1 MRALRTR
8 GYVWWTAALV
18 LAIFSQAGSA
28 ELPTVTGADI
38 PQFGIYEA
46 RVLATDK
53 SAGPPSGT
61 IDRVAWQFT
70 PSTTTVPARKGIR
83 FGYEYRLTGEP
94 DGALVPVRS
103 ITIFPPGGM
112 RNPRTGEVFS
122 RSDVTERWAIG
133 STVLHGYSL
142 DDDWEAVPGTWV
154 LQTWV
159 GEQKVAEMEFTLARS
174 AN

>member
-1 MRALRTR
+1 MFA
-8 GYVWWTAALV
+8 V
-18 LAIFSQAGSA
+18 FSQAGSA
-28 ELPTVTGADI
+28 GVPTVTGADI

-46 RVLATDK
+46 RVLAADK

-70 PSTTTVPARKGIR
+70 LSTTTVPARKGIR
-83 FGYEYRLTGEP
+83 FGYEYRLTGKP

-103 ITIFPPGGM
+103 ITIFPSGGV
-112 RNPRTGEVFS
+112 RSPRTGEVFS
-122 RSDVTERWAIG
+122 RGDVTERWAIG

-142 DDDWEAVPGTWV
+142 DEDWEAVPGTWV

-159 GEQKVAEMEFTLARS
+159 GEQKVAEMEFTLTAP
-174 AN
+174 